1 MLVLELATA
10 TLLAKLRGTRPGKE
24 AGRGEGE
31 GVGDTPSALTGDLES
46 SLLAG
51 DSLPSSLGV
60 LEPSWPNLPSRGVC
74 RSVCG
79 VSDLVLGEPGV
90 LTPPTLSGAGPKGNP
105 PPNRDCS
112 RLFLQEDNISSLRDP
127 NPDTD

>member
-1 MLVLELATA
+1 MELATF

-31 GVGDTPSALTGDLES
+31 GVGDTPSVLTGDLES
-46 SLLAG
+46 SLLAAG

-74 RSVCG
+74 LSVWG
-79 VSDLVLGEPGV
+79 VSDLVLGDPGV
-90 LTPPTLSGAGPKGNP
+90 LTPPPRSGAGPKGKP
-105 PPNRDCS
+105 PPKRDCS